1 MRDPELLVGH
11 RYIVGGREFAVLR
24 LENGER
30 RLAKVIG
37 WADHIGR
44 PSNPAAA
51 HYLVVECGRN
61 PETWQTLLLEI
72 PKGFRREGL
81 RSTVLMKRRR

>member
-11 RYIVGGREFAVLR
+11 RYIVGGTEFAVLR
-24 LENGER
+24 LETGER
-30 RLAKVIG
+30 RLAKIVG

-51 HYLVVECGRN
+51 HYLVVECGRDA
-61 PETWQTLLLEI
+61 ETWQTLLLKI
-72 PKGFRREGL
+72 PEGFHRDRFVTQAL
-81 RSTVLMKRRR
+81 VKRRR